1 MLRYYRETRLI
12 SKNILF
18 TFFFALILDL
28 YQKPFAQIQI
38 FCIFAVPKCRVRNCV
53 FLNLKI

>member
-18 TFFFALILDL
+18 TSFSAQILDL
-28 YQKPFAQIQI
+28 YQKPFAQIQN
-38 FCIFAVPKCRVRNCV
+38 FYIFAVPKRRVRNCV